1 MLEANVVYLKFLTF
15 AKDLATRHFKLF
27 VIFGLII
34 YAIIL
39 NLQMNDVR
47 MQNAGLFELLQKY
60 KDTMIERERVHS
72 EENTARLREILDIWK
87 EAYEHERLINENN
100 RKIQRLK

>member
-1 MLEANVVYLKFLTF
+1 
-15 AKDLATRHFKLF
+15 
-27 VIFGLII
+27 
-34 YAIIL
+34 
-39 NLQMNDVR
+39 MNDVR